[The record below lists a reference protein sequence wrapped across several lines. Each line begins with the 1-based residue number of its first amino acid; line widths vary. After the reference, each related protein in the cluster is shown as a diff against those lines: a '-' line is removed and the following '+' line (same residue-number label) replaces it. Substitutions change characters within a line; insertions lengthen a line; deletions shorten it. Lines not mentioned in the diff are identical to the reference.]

1 MFITINDYNSHSLLS
16 PKSIRKI
23 LKALPSF
30 LILKACPHQEKLFR
44 NISKQFPNNASC
56 PDLSCHRMPVSVE
69 IVAAASAFYLALL
82 IIHSRMGKKKKSEGI
97 FMVTCFWQIS

>member
-44 NISKQFPNNASC
+44 NISKQFGNSLQNC
-56 PDLSCHRMPVSVE
+56 FHTMLPV
-69 IVAAASAFYLALL
+69 
-82 IIHSRMGKKKKSEGI
+82 
-97 FMVTCFWQIS
+97 QISVVIGCL